1 MLRNLAAA
9 SPAAVCFT
17 EGKQIT
23 KGVTAVRL
31 LAPPAERSFAS
42 PEGSNW
48 CSANP
53 WHAGESREP
62 FPYHIPCTS
71 RSGLLGRSEGYVLG
85 KACRAFLPQARW
97 IISCRTSKEPIF
109 GF

>member
-9 SPAAVCFT
+9 LPAAVCFT

-23 KGVTAVRL
+23 KGVMAVRL

-48 CSANP
+48 CSAKP
-53 WHAGESREP
+53 WHAGESGEP
-62 FPYHIPCTS
+62 FPYPIPCTS
-71 RSGLLGRSEGYVLG
+71 RSG
-85 KACRAFLPQARW
+85 AARPLRGV
-97 IISCRTSKEPIF
+97 CA
-109 GF
+109 G